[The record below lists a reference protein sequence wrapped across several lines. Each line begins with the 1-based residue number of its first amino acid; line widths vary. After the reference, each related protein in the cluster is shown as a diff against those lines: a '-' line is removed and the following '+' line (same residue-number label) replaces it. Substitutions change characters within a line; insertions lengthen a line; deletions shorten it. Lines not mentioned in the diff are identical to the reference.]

1 MSVAVLID
9 NFISATVEME
19 TAKAEAEEAIVKR
32 KEQVLKAPVS
42 VCSLRIWTIGSPMQV
57 QNTLDP
63 LLEELTRAY
72 VDDHDLILRLRTL
85 FEVCAQ
91 VNDLANLVKNWTRMK
106 MHDCP
111 FAAASY
117 TFMAVVP

>member
-1 MSVAVLID
+1 
-9 NFISATVEME
+9 
-19 TAKAEAEEAIVKR
+19 
-32 KEQVLKAPVS
+32 
-42 VCSLRIWTIGSPMQV
+42 MQV

-63 LLEELTRAY
+63 LLDELTRAY

-85 FEVCAQ
+85 FEVCPQ
-91 VNDLANLVKNWTRMK
+91 VNDLANLVKKRTRMK